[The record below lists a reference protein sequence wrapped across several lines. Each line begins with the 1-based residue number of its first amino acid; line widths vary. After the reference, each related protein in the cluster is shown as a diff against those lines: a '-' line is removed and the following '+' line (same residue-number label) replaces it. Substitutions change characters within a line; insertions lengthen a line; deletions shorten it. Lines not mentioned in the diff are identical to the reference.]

1 MKEKVTTWRKQML
14 ASSRGAWLVGMIVTL
29 AIMATACAPAPTT
42 VPTAAPATAA
52 PKSTDAPKPTDVAA
66 KPTDVPKPTVAAAKP
81 TDAPKPTT
89 APPPTAPP
97 AKVVL
102 RGGTQLNPVSVSW
115 APYFSVGAEV
125 GWLKE
130 ENLEVQMDNLQTAV
144 LLTLLTK
151 GDAEFFIGAP
161 EAMLGVEG
169 QGTKTN
175 IRFAYNYY
183 TRPWYLL
190 ATTEDSPIKTI
201 ADLKGKTIGLSS
213 LGAPQVPALM
223 NYLREGGLKETDVTM
238 VVVGNQVSAA
248 QNLKDKQIDAMQQI
262 ANNFTIFE
270 NAGFKY
276 RYFPMPAELEK
287 LFGAGYYVHNR
298 ALSDPKL
305 KDALGRYF
313 RVVAKSVL
321 FAKTN
326 PEATVC
332 IHWKVKPESKPK
344 GQTDAKAMEL
354 GKRELE
360 VAMQYAGTK
369 PKTGRWGEY
378 VAEMVR
384 DYIAFAELSNKL
396 KNPED
401 YYTNAFIETAN
412 NFNEAEV
419 INFAK
424 NYVCK

>member
-1 MKEKVTTWRKQML
+1 
-14 ASSRGAWLVGMIVTL
+14 
-29 AIMATACAPAPTT
+29 
-42 VPTAAPATAA
+42 
-52 PKSTDAPKPTDVAA
+52 
-66 KPTDVPKPTVAAAKP
+66 
-81 TDAPKPTT
+81 
-89 APPPTAPP
+89 
-97 AKVVL
+97 
-102 RGGTQLNPVSVSW
+102 
-115 APYFSVGAEV
+115 
-125 GWLKE
+125 
-130 ENLEVQMDNLQTAV
+130 MDNLQTAV

-175 IRFAYNYY
+175 IKFAYNYY
-183 TRPWYLL
+183 THPWYLL
-190 ATTEDSPIKTI
+190 ATTDTSPIKTI

-223 NYLREGGLKETDVTM
+223 HYLREGGLKDTDVTM

-248 QNLKDKQIDAMQQI
+248 QNLKDGKIDAMQQI

-276 RYFPMPAELEK
+276 RYFPMPAELDK
-287 LFGAGYYVHNR
+287 LFGAGYYVHDR

-313 RVVAKSVL
+313 RIVAKSVL

-344 GQTDAKAMEL
+344 GKTDAEAMAL
-354 GKRELE
+354 AKRELE

-384 DYIAFAELSNKL
+384 DYIAFAELSDKL
-396 KNPED
+396 KNPAD